1 MGNLILK
8 KIIASLLCAS
18 ALTVG
23 CVFLLPLIGLMLP
36 TGEVLTSDGLW
47 QLEGVQKFA
56 LLVFVFSLIA
66 VLLTLLLTP
75 LRRRRSRPS
84 GTVVES
90 DVEDGRERGTVKW
103 FNMKKGFGF
112 ITWERGNDREDVF
125 VHFRSIRGQGYRTL
139 GEGQKVKFT
148 IVNGEKGPQAEDVSA
163 VK

>member
-8 KIIASLLCAS
+8 KIIAALICALV
-18 ALTVG
+18 LTAGV
-23 CVFLLPLIGLMLP
+23 VFLLPVLGLTLADAVP
-36 TGEVLTSDGLW
+36 LNNDNLW
-47 QLEGVQKFA
+47 QEAGVQKFA
-56 LLVFVFSLIA
+56 LLVFIYSLVL
-66 VLLTLLLTP
+66 VLLALLLTP
-75 LRRRRSRPS
+75 LRRRRNRPS

-112 ITWERGNDREDVF
+112 ITWERGHDREDVF